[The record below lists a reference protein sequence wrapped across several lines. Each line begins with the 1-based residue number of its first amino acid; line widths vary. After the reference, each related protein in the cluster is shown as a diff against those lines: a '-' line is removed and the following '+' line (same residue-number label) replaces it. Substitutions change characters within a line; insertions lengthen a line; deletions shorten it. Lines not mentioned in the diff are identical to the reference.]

1 MAIQNLQARIDKLYE
16 LTFGQIEQKKGMKK
30 PKSQAT
36 RRLRRTLG
44 GNPIICTVKA
54 SQVAKTLKDQF
65 IAKGIDIPH

>member
-44 GNPIICTVKA
+44 GNPIIWLENAGV
-54 SQVAKTLKDQF
+54 TLTIF
-65 IAKGIDIPH
+65 FFVRG